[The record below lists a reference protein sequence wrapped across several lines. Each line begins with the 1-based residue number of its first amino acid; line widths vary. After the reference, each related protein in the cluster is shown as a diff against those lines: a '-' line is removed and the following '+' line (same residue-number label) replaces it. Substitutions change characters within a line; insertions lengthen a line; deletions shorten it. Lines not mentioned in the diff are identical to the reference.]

1 MPRCDESM
9 LRARSLCIDS
19 SAGPRQPDASEPLP
33 ENLAGLPG
41 VRSRELVIMRR
52 ANQTV
57 LSSPSPIDGP
67 VIYEFRLAHR

>member
-1 MPRCDESM
+1 MAVRYFPTHR
-9 LRARSLCIDS
+9 LRDL
-19 SAGPRQPDASEPLP
+19 
-33 ENLAGLPG
+33 
-41 VRSRELVIMRR
+41 RELVIMRR